1 MVTFTNKKI
10 TQFLSCLS
18 VVPAC
23 FILPYSFAT
32 SYSSAGHVRYC
43 DSGRGIE
50 VTVPI
55 VKTFEELR
63 DLVKWFP
70 PQPIGNNGKIV
81 IYGNY
86 LLVNEPDKGIHIF
99 DNQDPTNPV
108 PKGFVNIPGNNDF
121 MVKDDI
127 IYAESLKDL
136 VLIDMKDINTVEE
149 VGRSRNLFTVNR
161 YRFSSLSDY
170 YFDIDTTNEIIIG
183 EKTVCVEY

>member
-1 MVTFTNKKI
+1 MLDN
-10 TQFLSCLS
+10 
-18 VVPAC
+18 
-23 FILPYSFAT
+23 
-32 SYSSAGHVRYC
+32 
-43 DSGRGIE
+43 
-50 VTVPI
+50 
-55 VKTFEELR
+55 
-63 DLVKWFP
+63 
-70 PQPIGNNGKIV
+70 
-81 IYGNY
+81 
-86 LLVNEPDKGIHIF
+86 IF

-161 YRFSSLSDY
+161 YGFSSLSDY